1 MNNKIYLCSF
11 ASEDLNKSVDRFE
24 FQAKKMNIY
33 SGIKIFKPKDLDP
46 QLLKRVNNI
55 IKQKG
60 KYLYG
65 YAIWKPAIVKNYLQ
79 ELEDD
84 AILQYSDIGC
94 HLNYKG
100 LKRLNDYIEL
110 IKKNKILAFEYGNPP
125 EIFNKFNYN
134 FQISKEYKFT
144 KGDVFSYFNL
154 DKSSEIYNSP
164 LIWAG
169 SFFVS
174 KNEYSLKII
183 TEWEKA
189 CKFLYLL
196 DDSPSKTP
204 NHKDY
209 VGMRGDQSLF
219 SITCKINNV
228 KTISVSECEW
238 AEGKDGSGR
247 KWDHL
252 EYYPILAKRDLK
264 YGYLK
269 RFLNR
274 QKKTF
279 RRIKNKI
286 FRN

>member
-24 FQAKKMNIY
+24 FQAKKMNVY
-33 SGIKIFKPKDLDP
+33 SGIKVFRPKDFNP
-46 QLLKRVNNI
+46 QLLNRVNDI
-55 IKQKG
+55 INQKG

-65 YAIWKPAIVKNYLQ
+65 YAIWKPAIVKSYLM

-94 HLNYKG
+94 HLNHKG
-100 LKRLNDYIEL
+100 IERLNDYIEL
-110 IKKNKILAFEYGNPP
+110 VKKNKMLAFEYGEPP
-125 EIFNKFNYN
+125 ETFKKFNYN
-134 FQISKEYKFT
+134 FQSTKEYKFT

-154 DKSSEIYNSP
+154 NENSKIYNSP

-174 KNEYSLKII
+174 KNEYCFKII
-183 TEWEKA
+183 KEWEEA
-189 CKFLYLL
+189 CKFLHLL
-196 DDSPSKTP
+196 DDSRSKTP
-204 NHKDY
+204 NHKEHI
-209 VGMRGDQSLF
+209 GMRGDQSLF
-219 SITCKINNV
+219 SILCKINNV
-228 KTISVSECEW
+228 KKLSASECEW
-238 AEGKDGSGR
+238 AEGKDETGR

-252 EYYPILAKRDLK
+252 ENYPILAKRDLK

-286 FRN
+286 FGN